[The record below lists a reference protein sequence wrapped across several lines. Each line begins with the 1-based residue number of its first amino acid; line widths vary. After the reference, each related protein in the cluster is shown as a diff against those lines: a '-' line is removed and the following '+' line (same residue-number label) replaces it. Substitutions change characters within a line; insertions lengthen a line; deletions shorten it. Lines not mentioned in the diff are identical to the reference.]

1 MNLLRIYSNILFFK
15 QWERLRAFPIE
26 SKESTIS
33 YIVDNRCSLSRFGD
47 GEFKQILA
55 LENNRSKN
63 ADIGFQK
70 FDKKLALRLKDVL
83 ASNNDNLA
91 IGLPSPMFARN
102 LHKMKRFPRQ
112 YWMDQSQLYFEPLRR
127 WTIPGKIYYDSF
139 ISRFYMDFKINKSRT
154 KKYISKLKQLW
165 DKRNIIIVE
174 GEKTRL
180 GVGNDLF
187 SNSNSIHR
195 IICPSTNAF
204 SKIDCIEEAIIH
216 HYKSDNLVLVALGPT
231 ATVIA
236 ADMSKINI
244 QTIDIG
250 HVDIEY
256 EWFNRASKFKEPIP
270 GKFVNEAHLS
280 FEECNNLCVYNSQI
294 VETIT
299 LQ

>member
-139 ISRFYMDFKINKSRT
+139 ISRFYMDFKINKSKT
-154 KKYISKLKQLW
+154 K
-165 DKRNIIIVE
+165 N
-174 GEKTRL
+174 
-180 GVGNDLF
+180 
-187 SNSNSIHR
+187 H
-195 IICPSTNAF
+195 
-204 SKIDCIEEAIIH
+204 
-216 HYKSDNLVLVALGPT
+216 
-231 ATVIA
+231 
-236 ADMSKINI
+236 
-244 QTIDIG
+244 
-250 HVDIEY
+250 
-256 EWFNRASKFKEPIP
+256 
-270 GKFVNEAHLS
+270 
-280 FEECNNLCVYNSQI
+280 
-294 VETIT
+294 
-299 LQ
+299 